1 MKKSIVALFA
11 CLAVAAGAFAQQ
23 QEEAPAAAQEPTEQE
38 RQPEQ
43 RQERVETRT
52 IAPVWFALQGDE
64 TIDIV
69 GLRLSAWGK
78 CQNLTGVDL
87 AIGGEAVNAYGLQL
101 ALIRNKVIDR
111 AGALQIAIGANSA
124 GELSGMQVGLLN
136 EAIVAKGLQIG
147 LLNSTNDIRGLQI
160 GLINSTDSIY
170 GYQIG
175 LINVIRSSPVTFF
188 PIINF
193 VLED

>member
-11 CLAVAAGAFAQQ
+11 CLSLTVCAFAQ
-23 QEEAPAAAQEPTEQE
+23 EAEAAAAEQQKPAQPT
-38 RQPEQ
+38 RA
-43 RQERVETRT
+43 ETRT
-52 IAPVWFALQGDE
+52 ISPVWFALQGDE
-64 TIDIV
+64 TVDIV
-69 GLRLSAWGK
+69 GLRLGVWGK
-78 CQNLTGVDL
+78 CNDLTGVDL
-87 AIGGEAVNAYGLQL
+87 SIAGEAVNAYGLQL
-101 ALIRNKVIDR
+101 ALVRNRVIDR

-136 EAIVAKGLQIG
+136 EATIAKGLQVG
-147 LLNSTNDIRGLQI
+147 LVNATSDIRGVQI

-188 PIINF
+188 PILNF
-193 VLED
+193 MLGY

>member
-1 MKKSIVALFA
+1 MKKPIVALFA
-11 CLAVAAGAFAQQ
+11 CLTLAAGAFAQQ
-23 QEEAPAAAQEPTEQE
+23 QDEATAEQQQAAAEAPA
-38 RQPEQ
+38 QP
-43 RQERVETRT
+43 ERVETRT
-52 IAPVWFALQGDE
+52 ISPVWLAFQGDE

-78 CQNLTGVDL
+78 CQNLTGLDL

-124 GELSGMQVGLLN
+124 SELTGMQVGLYN
-136 EAIVAKGLQIG
+136 EAVIGKGLQVG
-147 LLNSTNDIRGLQI
+147 LINATNDMRGVQI
-160 GLINSTDSIY
+160 GLINSTDAIY

-175 LINVIRSSPVTFF
+175 LIHVIRSSAVTFF
-188 PIINF
+188 PILNF
-193 VLED
+193 TLED